1 MRLAA
6 KRGLKN
12 MFSGKQEHNPH
23 VAHWPG
29 VTVLEDK
36 EERYRTVKKLGDG
49 ITATVY
55 EGVSRAD
62 GGHYALK
69 CINNKYLKD
78 DDEAVEALRTEVVTL
93 QQLGSRR
100 FIMSLH
106 EVISTPAASILVMEL
121 VSGGDLM
128 KPIEEKGPYSE
139 RRAQMIFGQCVHA
152 VRHMHSLGIVHRD
165 LKPENICFTTSER
178 RCAALLAQTDNMR
191 RPVFGRTRPFSC
203 RRWIKLIDLGAAG
216 VLRGDEGLS
225 DLHGTPLYVAPEVTP
240 WFWVENAQQ
249 AARCGRYGKEVGVAR
264 GPHRHFL
271 GATSSPTPPHPH
283 APTPWPPPSPGPTA
297 APRAHCRW
305 ITGRWASRSS

>member
-1 MRLAA
+1 MRFAA
-6 KRGLKN
+6 KGIKSI
-12 MFSGKQEHNPH
+12 FSGKQEHNPD
-23 VAHWPG
+23 VARWPG
-29 VTVLEDK
+29 VKVLEDK
-36 EERYRTVKKLGDG
+36 DELYRTKKKLGDG
-49 ITATVY
+49 ITSKVY

-62 GGHYALK
+62 GAHYALK
-69 CINNKYLKD
+69 CIDNNYLKD
-78 DDEAVEALRTEVVTL
+78 DDEAVENLRTEVATL
-93 QQLGSRR
+93 RQLGTRR

-106 EVISTPAASILVMEL
+106 EVLSTPAASILVMEL

-139 RRAQMIFGQCVHA
+139 RRAQSIFVQCVHA
-152 VRHMHSLGIVHRD
+152 VRHLHSIGIVHRD
-165 LKPENICFTTSER
+165 LKPENICFTTSE
-178 RCAALLAQTDNMR
+178 
-191 RPVFGRTRPFSC
+191 

-225 DLHGTPLYVAPEVTP
+225 GLHGTPLYVAPEVTP

-271 GATSSPTPPHPH
+271 GAPSSPTPPRPH

-297 APRAHCRW
+297 APRAYCRW